1 MSINNDLRLL
11 ISARNAFYESKKEF
25 QRNDRTII
33 IIFDAVYMPFVHQ
46 TLLIRTE
53 LLSSHHCSQLLVLWI
68 FKITGCTEY
77 GGVRQT
83 NLLIYL
89 YTCQSH
95 TIYSFQNSS
104 EIINTFIL
112 FYEYQQTMTAILPYL
127 INVLVYSFIEEFNCN
142 QIKC

>member
-53 LLSSHHCSQLLVLWI
+53 LLSSHHCSQLLVL
-68 FKITGCTEY
+68 
-77 GGVRQT
+77 
-83 NLLIYL
+83 
-89 YTCQSH
+89 
-95 TIYSFQNSS
+95 
-104 EIINTFIL
+104 
-112 FYEYQQTMTAILPYL
+112 
-127 INVLVYSFIEEFNCN
+127 
-142 QIKC
+142 